1 MNIRVHSH
9 FKLLCCDAILSERS
23 HSHRCNNRSDTHS
36 LSVQHPSSSHTF
48 LPVLRAIFN
57 ITMLALVSLLSLAV
71 LVHGHG
77 CPKFSFA
84 KNDNSNS
91 ILRTNF
97 LPPSFSD
104 FIDDSP
110 EDNENFNGVYD
121 CHIEKGDAEVAV
133 NAICNG
139 TDCMC
144 QALFQF
150 QECHSCTLCVQED
163 GELNIETF
171 SADCTS
177 MDDSYSTCTVGCGFE
192 TDGCYPDEVPL
203 KQNTNNNSGAGT
215 SGPQQQRT
223 TTLVLLLVPMLFLCF
238 R

>member
-1 MNIRVHSH
+1 M
-9 FKLLCCDAILSERS
+9 
-23 HSHRCNNRSDTHS
+23 
-36 LSVQHPSSSHTF
+36 
-48 LPVLRAIFN
+48 
-57 ITMLALVSLLSLAV
+57 TMLAFVSLLSLAV
-71 LVHGHG
+71 LIQGHG

-97 LPPSFSD
+97 LPASFSD
-104 FIDDSP
+104 FIDDSL
-110 EDNENFNGVYD
+110 DDSGNFEGVYD

-133 NAICNG
+133 NAICNA

-177 MDDSYSTCTVGCGFE
+177 IDDSYSTCTIGCGFE
-192 TDGCYPDEVPL
+192 TDGCYPDEVAL
-203 KQNTNNNSGAGT
+203 KQNTNSGAGT
-215 SGPQQQRT
+215 NTTGLLQQRT
-223 TTLVLLLVPMLFLCF
+223 VAFLLFLVPMLFLCF
-238 R
+238 E